1 MFYKLWKE
9 KYDNN
14 LDDSSFIEE
23 FLKSSMESIAPLVN
37 ASFEDLKE
45 IIHFL
50 IKYPI
55 NNLLDHVNNFS
66 HDIQP
71 SMIMQFSNFENAV
84 YKLPII
90 LDTEDKCLS
99 FDELGKKLVNAK
111 LVGACKKYGENHSKV
126 AKECGFVTFDKNGG
140 LTLVQ
145 LTNLGKIIT
154 YLSKEVVFELTKKLL
169 LRNYFIQNIISY
181 TKKNIVLYSDV
192 ASCLSQSTL
201 VRRKGNNKYLLN
213 LILKKTNY
221 EILLN
226 NIIW

>member
-14 LDDSSFIEE
+14 LDDSRYIEE
-23 FLKSSMESIAPLVN
+23 FLNSSFDSISPFITG
-37 ASFEDLKE
+37 SFDDLKE
-45 IIHFL
+45 IIQFL
-50 IKYPI
+50 IEYPI
-55 NNLLDHVNNFS
+55 NNLLDHINDFQ

-71 SMIMQFSNFENAV
+71 AMIMQFSNFENAI

-90 LDTEDKCLS
+90 LDAEDNHLS
-99 FDELGKKLVNAK
+99 FDILGKKLVDAK
-111 LVGACKKYGENHSKV
+111 RVGACKKYGENHSKV
-126 AKECGFVTFDKNGG
+126 AKECGFVTFDKKRG
-140 LTLVQ
+140 LTLVEI
-145 LTNLGKIIT
+145 TNLGQIIT
-154 YLSKEVVFELTKKLL
+154 FLSKEAVYEVTKKLL

-181 TKKNIVLYSDV
+181 AKKNIVLYSDV
-192 ASCLSQSTL
+192 ASCLSESTL
-201 VRRKGNNKYLLN
+201 IRRKGNNKYLLN